1 MSKETEMILDAI
13 KNLQIEMVST
23 KTELQKEIASTK
35 TELQGEMTA
44 LKEEMTSTK
53 TELQGE
59 MTALKE
65 EMTSTKT
72 ELQNEI
78 SALKNE
84 VTSIKVTLENVTNR
98 NIKVIAEGHL
108 DLCKKLDKAIEV
120 NNEKELLL
128 VRVNLLEDEV
138 RRLKEQFNTIA

>member
-23 KTELQKEIASTK
+23 KTELQKEIA
-35 TELQGEMTA
+35 
-44 LKEEMTSTK
+44 STK

>member
-13 KNLQIEMVST
+13 KNLQSEMVST
-23 KTELQKEIASTK
+23 KTELQNEIASTK

-53 TELQGE
+53 TG
-59 MTALKE
+59 
-65 EMTSTKT
+65 
-72 ELQNEI
+72 LQNEI

-98 NIKVIAEGHL
+98 NIKAVAEGHL
-108 DLCKKLDKAIEV
+108 DLYKKLDKAIEV